1 MVSAG
6 LLAGCSKDN
15 DAGPS
20 NKLPGLKN
28 GVFDLGSG
36 DWSANLAYALEQ
48 LEADFYTKVVNAS
61 RFNSNFT
68 AEDKLVLIDL
78 YNHEVIHREFLKLH

>member
-6 LLAGCSKDN
+6 LLLAGCSKDN

-20 NKLPGLKN
+20 NKPGLKN

-36 DWSANLAYALEQ
+36 D
-48 LEADFYTKVVNAS
+48 FG
-61 RFNSNFT
+61 
-68 AEDKLVLIDL
+68 VLT
-78 YNHEVIHREFLKLH
+78 

>member
-1 MVSAG
+1 MENEVKIQEVKPSHTNRRDFLKIGITMVSAG
-6 LLAGCSKDN
+6 LLLAGCSKDN

-36 DWSANLAYALEQ
+36 D
-48 LEADFYTKVVNAS
+48 FGC
-61 RFNSNFT
+61 
-68 AEDKLVLIDL
+68 
-78 YNHEVIHREFLKLH
+78 